1 VVIPD
6 TIRDK
11 LYQNKYKQKNRE
23 TMYVITGG
31 TGNTGKAIALALLRA
46 GKKVR
51 IVCRDAA
58 KAKDLADAGAEICAG
73 DASDADFLTIAFNG
87 ATAVYLMIPPN
98 MQANDFTAYQQLQ
111 VKAMAAALVNC
122 DIKYEVTLSSVGAH
136 LERNSGVIL
145 GLHYAEQTFNA
156 IPGLNT
162 LHLRPTYFIENTL
175 GMAAM
180 AKHMGITG
188 SPIKGDLSFP
198 MIATKDIA
206 AYAAKRL
213 AALDFSGHNIQ
224 YLLGKRDVTYKEVA
238 ALYGKAIGKPELPYV
253 EFPYSDMKTTMV
265 SQWGASDSVA
275 DMFVEF
281 MRAVN
286 EGRIMSDALRDDG
299 NTTQTPI
306 EEFAAIFK
314 QMYESA

>member
-1 VVIPD
+1 
-6 TIRDK
+6 
-11 LYQNKYKQKNRE
+11 
-23 TMYVITGG
+23 MYVITGG
-31 TGNTGKAIALALLRA
+31 TGNTGKPIALAMLRA

-51 IVCRDAA
+51 IICRDAA
-58 KAKDLADAGAEICAG
+58 KAKDLADAGAEICTG
-73 DASDADFLTIAFNG
+73 DASDADFLTTAFTG
-87 ATAVYLMIPPN
+87 ATAVYLMIPPDMKSEN
-98 MQANDFTAYQQLQ
+98 FTSYQMLQ
-111 VKAMAAALVNC
+111 VKAMATALVNC
-122 DIKYEVTLSSVGAH
+122 NIKYEVTLSSVGAH

-145 GLHYAEQTFNA
+145 GMHYAEQTFNA

-180 AKHMGITG
+180 AKHMGIIG

-206 AYAAKRL
+206 AYAANRL

-224 YLLGKRDVTYKEVA
+224 YLLGKRDVSYKEVA
-238 ALYGKAIGKPELPYV
+238 ALYGKAIGKPDLPYV
-253 EFPYSDMKTTMV
+253 EFSYSDMKTTMTG
-265 SQWGASDSVA
+265 QWGASESVA

-281 MRAVN
+281 MRAMN
-286 EGRIMSDALRDDG
+286 EGRILSDAFRTEE

-306 EEFAAIFK
+306 EEFAQIFK